1 MIMKPV
7 TFRIL
12 LAVLLA
18 GAALALAGCSSYSAS
33 VKPDVSLAKYQRIW
47 VKTNMDD
54 NRGIGQFIHNSL
66 RARGIEAGIG
76 PMTMMPLNMQ
86 AVITYRDDWTW
97 DFKNHMTSLVIALQD
112 NKIDFP
118 IATARYTGA
127 AAIMSEPSAVVDKLV
142 GKLLSAKP
150 EKKEE

>member
-1 MIMKPV
+1 MLAA
-7 TFRIL
+7 L
-12 LAVLLA
+12 LAWV
-18 GAALALAGCSSYSAS
+18 ALAVVAGCSSYSAS

-54 NRGIGQFIHNSL
+54 NHGIGQFIYNAL

-76 PMTMMPLNMQ
+76 PMTMMPFNMQ
-86 AVITYRDDWTW
+86 AVISYRDEWTW
-97 DFKNHMTSLVIALQD
+97 DFKNHMTSLAIALQD

-127 AAIMSEPSAVVDKLV
+127 TAIFSEPSEIVEKLV
-142 GKLLSAKP
+142 GKLLAAKVEKAP
-150 EKKEE
+150 E